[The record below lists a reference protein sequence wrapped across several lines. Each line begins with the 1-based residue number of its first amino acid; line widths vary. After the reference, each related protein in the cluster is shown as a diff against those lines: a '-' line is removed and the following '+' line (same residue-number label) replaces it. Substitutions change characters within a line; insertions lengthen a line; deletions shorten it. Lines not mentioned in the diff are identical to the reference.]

1 MVKLVGSV
9 CDLVRYCKEKVCI
22 DGLQI
27 NLTGALIED
36 IYFNAVLSLQ
46 WTVWENTFWNM
57 SASVKL

>member
-22 DGLQI
+22 DGLQN

-46 WTVWENTFWNM
+46 
-57 SASVKL
+57 